1 MQNKVYSPHKSS
13 LGDVDA
19 NYIAVA
25 CYGASVVLSMI
36 PVLKYIAWL
45 APLVIYF
52 LEKKSLL
59 VKFHAIQAL
68 ILNAIG
74 AVLSLIAFIIG
85 KIIVSAL
92 KPDYTVDYYLTGE
105 YAEDLRAA
113 AAATSIFAAIAWII
127 AVGLGILQV
136 LSALKAYK
144 YSEYKLP
151 VIGGI
156 ADKVTEKLSQ
166 VNFGG
171 TNDAAP
177 PPPYTPPG
185 SYTPPAPGPYTPPP
199 AQPKFDPQT
208 GAPLTPPPP
217 QPKFDPQTGL
227 PLTGPE
233 EGNTGGEEQS

>member
-1 MQNKVYSPHKSS
+1 MQNKVYPPHKSS

-25 CYGASVVLSMI
+25 CYAASVVLSMI

-59 VKFHAIQAL
+59 VKFHAVQAL

-74 AVLSLIAFIIG
+74 AVLSLIAFIVG
-85 KIIVSAL
+85 KIIVRSL
-92 KPDYTVDYYLTGE
+92 TPDNTLDYYLTGE
-105 YAEDLRAA
+105 YGKDWRRA
-113 AAATSIFAAIAWII
+113 AAATSVFAAIAWII

-136 LSALKAYK
+136 FSALKAYK
-144 YSEYKLP
+144 YSDYKLP

-171 TNDAAP
+171 TNDAASP
-177 PPPYTPPG
+177 PPPYTPPEP
-185 SYTPPAPGPYTPPP
+185 YTPPAPGPYTPP
-199 AQPKFDPQT
+199 ARPKFDT
-208 GAPLTPPPP
+208 
-217 QPKFDPQTGL
+217 QTGL

-233 EGNTGGEEQS
+233 DGNAGGEEQP